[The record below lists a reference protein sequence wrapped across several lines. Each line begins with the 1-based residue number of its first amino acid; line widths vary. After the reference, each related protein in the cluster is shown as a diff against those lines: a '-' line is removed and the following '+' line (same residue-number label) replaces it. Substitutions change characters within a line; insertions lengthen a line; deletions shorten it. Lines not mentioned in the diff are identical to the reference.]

1 MSATPALLVLLGLV
15 HAAGLWL
22 VLTGARVTGRPSFA
36 TRIAPQLRSV
46 EVESALLARPG
57 RRSPARDDVPRRRG
71 IRPRLTP
78 CSTEPERKH

>member
-57 RRSPARDDVPRRRG
+57 RRSAR
-71 IRPRLTP
+71 TP
-78 CSTEPERKH
+78 GRAAAGLDPVVREIGRAHV